1 MRHLIRFIC
10 ARMSP
15 WLFVSLALLVAIAV
29 TAPRLLPV
37 SLYKLSLITC
47 AAWVAYWIDRGLF
60 PYARP
65 DAFMAVVCSP
75 GAGITVKSVP
85 KELPQALGFAAAQL
99 RRAVII
105 AAAMIGV
112 ALGA

>member
-1 MRHLIRFIC
+1 MLKSLFTNLVGAAR
-10 ARMSP
+10 ARMSL
-15 WLFVSLALLVAIAV
+15 WLIVSVLLLASIAV

-37 SLYKLSLITC
+37 SLYKLSLITT

-65 DAFMAVVCSP
+65 D
-75 GAGITVKSVP
+75 
-85 KELPQALGFAAAQL
+85 GFTMDTQQL
-99 RRAVII
+99 LYASAMIRRALII
-105 AAAMIGV
+105 SAAMIGV